1 MLQLKRMAPD
11 NGVHDGD
18 VAYDDGG
25 DDQQGDSRRQIVID
39 DEPGSEADRDHEHD
53 QIQQMTCGEDQRRA
67 RKIAV
72 EFQAGDDRPA
82 CRRRAI

>member
-25 DDQQGDSRRQIVID
+25 DDQNDGDEDGRHYD
-39 DEPGSEADRDHEHD
+39 DGN
-53 QIQQMTCGEDQRRA
+53 
-67 RKIAV
+67 
-72 EFQAGDDRPA
+72 DDGA
-82 CRRRAI
+82 C